1 MQILRTAI
9 VALLLAACLPASALA
24 HSIEELEQ
32 QFSAAEKYFQP
43 IDKAAPDF
51 KLQDAEGRVFRLG
64 DFRKK
69 VVVLHFIYTRCTD
82 LCPLHAERIA
92 KIQSMIDT
100 TPMKA
105 QVQFI
110 SITTDPSNDRGEL
123 LRDYGPQHGLDP
135 VNWMFLTTTPDEP
148 EDATRRLAE
157 AFGHRFTKAKDG
169 YQMHGIVTHV
179 IDREGNWR
187 GNFHGLKFDPV
198 NLVMF
203 VNALVNTDVHD
214 VHPEKHPD
222 SEKGIWDRLLEMF

>member
-24 HSIEELEQ
+24 HSSEELEQ
-32 QFSAAEKYFQP
+32 QFSTVEKYFQP

-100 TPMKA
+100 
-105 QVQFI
+105 
-110 SITTDPSNDRGEL
+110 
-123 LRDYGPQHGLDP
+123 
-135 VNWMFLTTTPDEP
+135 
-148 EDATRRLAE
+148 
-157 AFGHRFTKAKDG
+157 
-169 YQMHGIVTHV
+169 
-179 IDREGNWR
+179 
-187 GNFHGLKFDPV
+187 
-198 NLVMF
+198 
-203 VNALVNTDVHD
+203 
-214 VHPEKHPD
+214 
-222 SEKGIWDRLLEMF
+222 

>member
-1 MQILRTAI
+1 M
-9 VALLLAACLPASALA
+9 VN
-24 HSIEELEQ
+24 
-32 QFSAAEKYFQP
+32 
-43 IDKAAPDF
+43 
-51 KLQDAEGRVFRLG
+51 
-64 DFRKK
+64 
-69 VVVLHFIYTRCTD
+69 
-82 LCPLHAERIA
+82 
-92 KIQSMIDT
+92 T

-135 VNWMFLTTTPDEP
+135 INWMFLTTTPDEP
-148 EDATRRLAE
+148 EDATRRFAE

-214 VHPEKHPD
+214 VHPEKD
-222 SEKGIWDRLLEMF
+222 ADAGKGIWDRLLELF